1 MRPIRTLIVG
11 IIFVAGVLV
20 GPAFAH
26 TTERAF
32 VLVLPTE
39 LYLTG
44 GTLAVALSFVLMVL
58 MPVADPRALEAM
70 TWRVGRLPA
79 GLGNALALL
88 FGPAVW
94 LRFGEAFSVLFR
106 FLSWLSPFGGRPAQE
121 GGIFATLPGFGLLRA
136 PVLPPSG
143 VAFVLLALAS
153 ARFP

>member
-1 MRPIRTLIVG
+1 MRPKRTLIVG

-88 FGPAVW
+88 
-94 LRFGEAFSVLFR
+94 
-106 FLSWLSPFGGRPAQE
+106 
-121 GGIFATLPGFGLLRA
+121 RA
-136 PVLPPSG
+136 PVLPPGG

>member
-1 MRPIRTLIVG
+1 MRPKRTLIVG
-11 IIFVAGVLV
+11 IIFVAGILV

-26 TTERAF
+26 ITERAF

-39 LYLTG
+39 PYLTG
-44 GTLAVALSFVLMVL
+44 GTLAVALSFLLMVL
-58 MPVADPRALEAM
+58 IPVADPRALEAM

-88 FGPAVW
+88 
-94 LRFGEAFSVLFR
+94 
-106 FLSWLSPFGGRPAQE
+106 
-121 GGIFATLPGFGLLRA
+121 RA
-136 PVLPPSG
+136 PVLPPGG